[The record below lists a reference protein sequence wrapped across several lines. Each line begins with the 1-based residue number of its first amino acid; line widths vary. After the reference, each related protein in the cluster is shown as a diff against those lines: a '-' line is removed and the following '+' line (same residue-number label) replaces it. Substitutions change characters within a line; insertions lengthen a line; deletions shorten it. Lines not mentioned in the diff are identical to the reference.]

1 MPDTALAVAFE
12 QAGYAHP
19 IDEIALEAWR
29 KWPAQDAGGARRDF
43 VRGRLQRDPTWTMIE
58 RWQPSALTMAIG
70 KLLNDTKKEIE
81 AERPNG
87 GGHDSLESQIT
98 NAPVHPSRDA
108 GQPAGDRHH
117 VCEPHHG
124 SAVAP
129 TNEAEPKA
137 TPRSE
142 VAGSVTTPR
151 SSSPLTP
158 NLTQLADK
166 QTAATQASVTVRLS
180 LLDTFRIEGRAIGDL
195 TPNQARTWARK
206 SSIPPRFVVLLTA
219 NLPPNDPIR
228 KHRQAEDTEAIWKQ
242 AEEEA
247 RAAELETFRAA

>member
-12 QAGYAHP
+12 QAGYVHP

-81 AERPNG
+81 AERPSG
-87 GGHDSLESQIT
+87 GGHGSAESQT
-98 NAPVHPSRDA
+98 TSAPVHPSRDA
-108 GQPAGDRHH
+108 AQAAGDRHSYVESH
-117 VCEPHHG
+117 ARH
-124 SAVAP
+124 AVAT
-129 TNEAEPKA
+129 TNEESQA

-142 VAGSVTTPR
+142 AAKSPASPR
-151 SSSPLTP
+151 ASPPLAP

-166 QTAATQASVTVRLS
+166 QTAANRANIAVSLS
-180 LLDTFRIEGRAIGDL
+180 LLDTFRIDGRPIGDL

-206 SSIPPRFVVLLTA
+206 SSIPPRFVILLTA
-219 NLPPNDPIR
+219 NLPVNDPIR
-228 KHRQAEDTEAIWKQ
+228 KHRRAEDTEAIWKQ

-247 RAAELETFRAA
+247 RTAEVEAFRAA